1 MQRMEGKLNDVMG
14 KLGAFNDDARD
25 LDNNMQRMEGK
36 LNDLDKKPQDAKT
49 LDAIKG
55 MLDDTKDLDKLFGKL
70 ENEGEDLIND
80 ADHLGSDA
88 SNIKDTL
95 DNMGDRLNGLRGR
108 LEDKADDLKNAGAAL
123 GEFNE
128 FLKDLANGIGM
139 LDDDLNKMGPIARD
153 LDTLHYQLDEVQGFL
168 GKVNDSRKEIANASK
183 AADDLISKGFAPN
196 AREIKDSLASLSK
209 QVDKLDQ
216 RGRAREKDVDNMI
229 VKVQAFND
237 QYQGVMNEIQGVLE
251 EEKSFGSIGGDI
263 ATIKRQQDDFKQFQR
278 RVVEAVGKEVEKT
291 NRSGQGLI
299 QSAASGVNT
308 SIIEEDLEKMNEL
321 WNRLKQ
327 NISDREKRLA
337 QGMLQSGKFQEALND
352 LLSWFD
358 SMDDMIN
365 NQKPPSSDYKVVKAQ
380 VQEQKFVQ
388 KLLGDRKSAIDALLK
403 TGAEIAATADPSEKR
418 RIEGEMNS
426 LKTRYQDLNKKCAD
440 RMDLLE
446 DAMQMAK
453 EYQDKLGPLEKWLD
467 ITEKKVKDME
477 VVPTEEDQIQK
488 RINEHDKLHTEILG
502 KQPSFDD
509 VADIATAL
517 MQVVGDDD
525 AQGLADKIEEL
536 TNRYGALVN
545 NSDNIHQ
552 LLQDCM
558 NGLRNLVFAYEDLL
572 TWMEGMDKKLEKYR
586 VLSVFQEK
594 LLEQMEEIHA
604 VTEEVVSKQAKVD
617 EVLHH
622 GSELMKHIASEEA
635 LQLKDKLD
643 SLQRKYNDLATKA
656 ADLLKNAQEMLPLV
670 QTFHQSHNRLS
681 EWMTGVEGIFQSLDT
696 YTLEEQEMEIKRLEQ
711 DVVENRPQL
720 ESINLSGPQLC
731 QMSPGEGARTIED
744 LVTRDNRRFDAIC
757 EQIQRRSERIQL
769 AKQRSG
775 EIITDLNELLDWFRE
790 VENQIREADPPSSEA
805 DVIRVQLKEQKALND
820 DIASQK
826 GRVRDVLATAKKM
839 LRESAE
845 TRETEQVK
853 EKMEDL
859 KETME
864 TVIKLSSDRLSILEQ
879 ALPLSEHF
887 HETHSELNQWLDEI
901 ERETM
906 NQLNPGMR
914 PDQIAKQQELN
925 RSLMQSVQDH
935 KPVLDRLN
943 KTGGA
948 LLRLVIEDD
957 AYRIQEIMETDN
969 ERYNNLKAALRER
982 QAELDKAMQEC
993 SQFTDQLDGM
1003 LNSLQDTADQVR
1015 NAEPVAAHCEKIK
1028 EQMDDNNSI
1037 IEDLSRKQE
1046 AYDAVKKAASD
1057 IINKAIEKQK
1067 DELKNIKKGMDKV
1080 KPSVDKCKDTGKKL
1094 LNVVGDAEKPELRRH
1109 IDDLDNAWGNVTGL
1123 YAKREKS
1130 LIDAMERAMEFHD
1143 MLQSILDFLK
1153 SSERKFDNFGP
1164 IASDIDA
1171 VKKQISQLKDFK
1183 DEVDPWMIKVEAL
1196 NRRAADLCE
1205 YATPQQ
1211 ARAIKEP
1218 LSDINRRWDDLN
1230 KAIST
1235 RQKELE
1241 NALLRLGQFQH
1252 ALNELLAWIEST
1264 NKTVNTLKPVYGDP
1278 QVIEVELAKLK
1289 VMVNDIQAHQ
1299 SSVDTLND
1307 AGRQII
1313 ESDKGTRE
1321 ASHIQQKLNEL
1332 NTKWNDLLGNAESRQ
1347 VELEDALKEAQ
1358 AFAQEILDMLLWL
1371 NDVDAAL
1378 SSSKPVG
1385 GLPETAKDQLD
1396 RFMEVFKELEGTGP
1410 KVEALLGR
1418 GNDYLKKSKDGGAN
1432 NLQNNLRTLKSRW
1445 DNILTRANDKKIKLE
1460 IALKEAI
1467 EFHDALQAFIEWLT
1481 EAEKKLGNL
1490 KPVSRVLNNITIQI
1504 EEHKEFQNEVS
1515 TQRETM
1521 LSLDKKGTHL
1531 KYFSQKQDVILIKN
1545 LLVSV
1550 QNRWEKVVSKSAER
1564 TRALD
1569 YGFKEAKEFH
1579 ESWEFLCTWLDE
1591 AKVRLEEM
1599 GVQSK
1604 NDPAKI
1610 KREIERLKD
1619 FQKELSGKQPMYDAT
1634 MKNGKVLTDKAPKP
1648 DHPILKD
1655 MLTELRNKE
1664 SWRKLFCCLVNSK
1677 MPSRH
1682 LWTGSRKSEKI
1693 WTTPHP
1699 YMGILILS
1707 FHWLKN
1713 TRISKK

>member
-1 MQRMEGKLNDVMG
+1 
-14 KLGAFNDDARD
+14 
-25 LDNNMQRMEGK
+25 
-36 LNDLDKKPQDAKT
+36 
-49 LDAIKG
+49 
-55 MLDDTKDLDKLFGKL
+55 
-70 ENEGEDLIND
+70 
-80 ADHLGSDA
+80 
-88 SNIKDTL
+88 
-95 DNMGDRLNGLRGR
+95 
-108 LEDKADDLKNAGAAL
+108 
-123 GEFNE
+123 
-128 FLKDLANGIGM
+128 
-139 LDDDLNKMGPIARD
+139 
-153 LDTLHYQLDEVQGFL
+153 
-168 GKVNDSRKEIANASK
+168 
-183 AADDLISKGFAPN
+183 
-196 AREIKDSLASLSK
+196 
-209 QVDKLDQ
+209 
-216 RGRAREKDVDNMI
+216 
-229 VKVQAFND
+229 
-237 QYQGVMNEIQGVLE
+237 
-251 EEKSFGSIGGDI
+251 
-263 ATIKRQQDDFKQFQR
+263 
-278 RVVEAVGKEVEKT
+278 
-291 NRSGQGLI
+291 
-299 QSAASGVNT
+299 
-308 SIIEEDLEKMNEL
+308 
-321 WNRLKQ
+321 
-327 NISDREKRLA
+327 
-337 QGMLQSGKFQEALND
+337 
-352 LLSWFD
+352 
-358 SMDDMIN
+358 
-365 NQKPPSSDYKVVKAQ
+365 
-380 VQEQKFVQ
+380 
-388 KLLGDRKSAIDALLK
+388 
-403 TGAEIAATADPSEKR
+403 
-418 RIEGEMNS
+418 
-426 LKTRYQDLNKKCAD
+426 
-440 RMDLLE
+440 
-446 DAMQMAK
+446 
-453 EYQDKLGPLEKWLD
+453 
-467 ITEKKVKDME
+467 
-477 VVPTEEDQIQK
+477 
-488 RINEHDKLHTEILG
+488 
-502 KQPSFDD
+502 
-509 VADIATAL
+509 
-517 MQVVGDDD
+517 
-525 AQGLADKIEEL
+525 
-536 TNRYGALVN
+536 
-545 NSDNIHQ
+545 
-552 LLQDCM
+552 
-558 NGLRNLVFAYEDLL
+558 
-572 TWMEGMDKKLEKYR
+572 
-586 VLSVFQEK
+586 
-594 LLEQMEEIHA
+594 MEEIHA
-604 VTEEVVSKQAKVD
+604 VTEEVVSKQEKVD

-656 ADLLKNAQEMLPLV
+656 ADLLKNAQDMLPLV
-670 QTFHQSHNRLS
+670 QNFHQSHNRLS
-681 EWMTGVEGIFQSLDT
+681 DWMTGVEGIFQSLDT
-696 YTLEEQEMEIKRLEQ
+696 YTLEEQEMELNRLEQ
-711 DVVENRPQL
+711 DVLENRTHL
-720 ESINLSGPQLC
+720 ESINLTGPQLC
-731 QMSPGEGARTIED
+731 QSSPGEGAKTIED
-744 LVTRDNRRFDAIC
+744 IVTRDNRRFDAIC
-757 EQIQRRSERIQL
+757 EQIQRRSERIKL
-769 AKQRSG
+769 SKQRSG
-775 EIITDLNELLDWFRE
+775 EILTDINELLDWFRE
-790 VENQIREADPPSSEA
+790 VENQLREADPPSSEA

-826 GRVRDVLATAKKM
+826 GRVRDVLATAKKL

-864 TVIKLSSDRLSILEQ
+864 TVIKLSSDRLGILEQ

-887 HETHSELNQWLDEI
+887 HETHNELNQWLDEI

-914 PDQIAKQQELN
+914 PDQIAKQLDLN

-935 KPVLDRLN
+935 KPVIDRLN

-957 AYRIQEIMETDN
+957 AYRVQEIIESDN

-982 QAELDKAMQEC
+982 MNELEKAMQEC
-993 SQFTDQLDGM
+993 SEFTDQLDGM

-1028 EQMDDNNSI
+1028 EQMDDNNAI
-1037 IEDLSRKQE
+1037 IEDLSRKEE
-1046 AYDAVKKAASD
+1046 AYKAVKKAASD
-1057 IINKAIEKQK
+1057 IVDKAPNKNDPAIKDIKKKLDKLNDLWKEIETGTKNRSKSLEDALALAEKFWDELQNVMSQLKEIQENLNSQEPPAIEPKAIEKQK
-1067 DELKNIKKGMDKV
+1067 DDLKNIKKGMDKT
-1080 KPSVDKCKDTGKKL
+1080 KPNVDRCKEAGKKL
-1094 LNVVGDAEKPELRRH
+1094 LNAVGDSEKPELRRH
-1109 IDDLDNAWGNVTGL
+1109 IDDLDNAWGNITGL

-1130 LIDAMERAMEFHD
+1130 LIDAMERAMQFHD

-1153 SSERKFDNFGP
+1153 TSEREFDNFGP

-1171 VKKQISQLKDFK
+1171 VKKQIGQLKDFK
-1183 DEVDPWMIKVEAL
+1183 DKVDPWMVKVEGL
-1196 NRRAADLCE
+1196 NRRASDLCE

-1218 LSDINRRWDDLN
+1218 LSDINRRWEDLN
-1230 KAIST
+1230 RAIST
-1235 RQKELE
+1235 RQKDLE

-1313 ESDKGTRE
+1313 ETEKGSRE
-1321 ASHIQQKLNEL
+1321 ASQTQNKLNEL

-1358 AFAQEILDMLLWL
+1358 AFAQEIQDMLLWL

-1481 EAEKKLGNL
+1481 DAEKKLGNL
-1490 KPVSRVLNNITIQI
+1490 KPVSRVLNNITVQI

-1515 TQRETM
+1515 AQRETM

-1564 TRALD
+1564 TRSLD

-1591 AKVRLEEM
+1591 AKGRLDEM

-1610 KREIERLKD
+1610 KREIEKLKD
-1619 FQKELSGKQPMYDAT
+1619 FQKELSSKQPMYDAT

-1648 DHPILKD
+1648 DHPILKE
-1655 MLTELRNKE
+1655 MLTELKNKWMTVCNLSVE
-1664 SWRKLFCCLVNSK
+1664 KQRKLEEALLLSGQFKDALKALMDWLKKIGAGLDDKSPVHGDLDTVIGLVEKHKNFEEELNSRTEQYESLTKTAEELLESADREDKVKIQSQLTELTTAWENIWTLSQNKTKRLEGALSQAEELHKSVNMLLEWLSDAEMKLRFSGPLPEDEDEVQKQIDEHEKFMEELKEKERDKDFTLNLAQEILSKCHPDAVNIIKHWITIIQQRWDEISTWALQRFVFKSITGCYCNITKLYVGLKYIINVKTISGWKNCKIISSNSK
-1677 MPSRH
+1677 ICWHS
-1682 LWTGSRKSEKI
+1682 WTSLCNG
-1693 WTTPHP
+1693 
-1699 YMGILILS
+1699 
-1707 FHWLKN
+1707 
-1713 TRISKK
+1713 

>member
-14 KLGAFNDDARD
+14 KLGAFNDDPRD

-128 FLKDLANGIGM
+128 FLKELASGIGM
-139 LDDDLNKMGPIARD
+139 LDDELNKMGPIARD

-168 GKVNDSRKEIANASK
+168 GKVSDSRKEIANASK

-229 VKVQAFND
+229 VKVQSFND
-237 QYQGVMNEIQGVLE
+237 QYQGVMNEIQGVLD

-263 ATIKRQQDDFKQFQR
+263 ATIKKQQDDFKQFQR

-299 QSAASGVNT
+299 QSAASSVNT
-308 SIIEEDLEKMNEL
+308 SIIEDDLEKMNEL
-321 WNRLKQ
+321 WNTLKQ
-327 NISDREKRLA
+327 NIADREKRLA

-358 SMDDMIN
+358 SMDDMMN

-403 TGAEIAATADPSEKR
+403 TGAEIAQTADPTERR
-418 RIEGEMNS
+418 RIEGEMSN
-426 LKTRYQDLNKKCAD
+426 LKTRYADLNKKCQD

-572 TWMEGMDKKLEKYR
+572 SWMEGMDKKLEKYR

-711 DVVENRPQL
+711 DVAENRPQL

-775 EIITDLNELLDWFRE
+775 EILSDIDELLNWFRE
-790 VENQIREADPPSSEA
+790 VESQIRESDPPSCEI
-805 DVIRVQLKEQKALND
+805 DVIRVQLKEHKALND
-820 DIASQK
+820 DISSQK
-826 GRVRDVLATAKKM
+826 GRVRDVLSNAKRV
-839 LRESAE
+839 LRESALTAE
-845 TRETEQVK
+845 LEQVK

-864 TVIKLSSDRLSILEQ
+864 VVIGLSNDRLGILEQ

-887 HETHSELNQWLDEI
+887 HETHHELNQLLDEI

-1028 EQMDDNNSI
+1028 EQMDDNNAI
-1037 IEDLSRKQE
+1037 IEDLSRKEE
-1046 AYDAVKKAASD
+1046 AYDAVKKAAGD
-1057 IINKAIEKQK
+1057 IIDKAPNKNDPAIKDIKKKLDKLNDLWKEIETGTKNRSKSLEHALALAEKFWDELQNVMDNLKQIQDNLNSQEPPGVEPKVIEAQK
-1067 DELKNIKKGMDKV
+1067 AELKNIKKGIDST
-1080 KPSVDKCKDTGKKL
+1080 KPIVDKCKQTGKELMSK
-1094 LNVVGDAEKPELRRH
+1094 VGEPERPELKRH
-1109 IDDLDNAWGNVTGL
+1109 IDDLDNAWDNITSMFH
-1123 YAKREKS
+1123 KREKN
-1130 LIDAMERAMEFHD
+1130 LIVAMEKAMEYHD
-1143 MLQSILDFLK
+1143 TLQALKDFLAK
-1153 SSERKFDNFGP
+1153 AEKRFDNLGP
-1164 IASDIDA
+1164 IGSDIDK
-1171 VKKQISQLKDFK
+1171 VKKQIGELKDFK

-1196 NRRAADLCE
+1196 NRQAHDLVE
-1205 YATPQQ
+1205 NATPEQ

-1218 LSDINRRWDDLN
+1218 LAQVNRRWEDLN
-1230 KAIST
+1230 KGINV

-1241 NALLRLGQFQH
+1241 QALLRLGQFQH
-1252 ALNELLAWIEST
+1252 ALNELLIWIERT
-1264 NKTVNTLKPVYGDP
+1264 DKTLDTLKPVYGDP

-1313 ESDKGTRE
+1313 ESGKGSKE
-1321 ASHIQQKLNEL
+1321 AQGTQTKLNEL
-1332 NTKWNDLLGNAESRQ
+1332 NTKWNDLLAKAENRQ
-1347 VELEDALKEAQ
+1347 GELEDALKEAQ
-1358 AFAQEILDMLLWL
+1358 AFNQEIQDMLSWL
-1371 NDVDAAL
+1371 NDVDTAL
-1378 SSSKPVG
+1378 STSKPVG
-1385 GLPETAKDQLD
+1385 GLPETAQDQLD
-1396 RFMEVFKELEGTGP
+1396 RFMEVYHDLEATGP
-1410 KVEALLGR
+1410 KIEALLGR
-1418 GNDYLKKSKDGGAN
+1418 GQDYLKKSKEGQAT
-1432 NLQNNLRTLKSRW
+1432 NLQNNLRTLKSR
-1445 DNILTRANDKKIKLE
+1445 R
-1460 IALKEAI
+1460 
-1467 EFHDALQAFIEWLT
+1467 
-1481 EAEKKLGNL
+1481 
-1490 KPVSRVLNNITIQI
+1490 
-1504 EEHKEFQNEVS
+1504 
-1515 TQRETM
+1515 
-1521 LSLDKKGTHL
+1521 
-1531 KYFSQKQDVILIKN
+1531 
-1545 LLVSV
+1545 
-1550 QNRWEKVVSKSAER
+1550 
-1564 TRALD
+1564 
-1569 YGFKEAKEFH
+1569 
-1579 ESWEFLCTWLDE
+1579 
-1591 AKVRLEEM
+1591 
-1599 GVQSK
+1599 
-1604 NDPAKI
+1604 
-1610 KREIERLKD
+1610 
-1619 FQKELSGKQPMYDAT
+1619 
-1634 MKNGKVLTDKAPKP
+1634 
-1648 DHPILKD
+1648 
-1655 MLTELRNKE
+1655 
-1664 SWRKLFCCLVNSK
+1664 
-1677 MPSRH
+1677 
-1682 LWTGSRKSEKI
+1682 
-1693 WTTPHP
+1693 
-1699 YMGILILS
+1699 
-1707 FHWLKN
+1707 
-1713 TRISKK
+1713 